1 MAVSISRSSCLVVA
15 ALLGAVPAWAQSG
28 IITGTVRDAVTRAPV
43 QTTIALCVED
53 GAWCRSGWATDG
65 AGVYRAEVSPGTYY
79 VFTWGTGDGRAYVD
93 EIFPDILCPGDC
105 PPATALQSGVPLVVT
120 AGGTLRADLD
130 LDRGGI
136 IAGTVTDARTSA
148 PIAGLS
154 VIVHLLIEGG
164 PVPAASASTDASGRY
179 VIQGLPAGRYYAHT
193 YDPSTAYVNEI
204 FDNIVCGWW
213 SCSWDDLVTG
223 TAIAV
228 SPGTTTD
235 GRDFALDRGGR
246 ITGTVTDAV
255 TALPLSNVCVTAFV
269 SLSGSAPDVA
279 QDCSDA
285 SGAYDLGG
293 LPSGSYRLM
302 AVPPFGSSH
311 VQELYDGIPCPAA
324 GCDTGS
330 GSPVAVALGATTGGR
345 DFSLETGG
353 AIRGTVRDAA
363 TGRASI
369 GGEIVVYSRAGTV
382 VRTAGLATVDYQ
394 TGDYVV
400 NGLPAGTYYA
410 LTSLSGYRNEIFDDV
425 RCQAQFCTEQELT
438 TLGTPL
444 SVAGGGTT
452 SGIDFAVRNDLAPGV
467 PQGLTA
473 MVNGSTVTLSWGPPY
488 QGGAPASYLLEAGAS
503 PGATFVQQPTA
514 DQRLVVTGVLP
525 GRYFARVRA
534 VNANGAGPASD
545 DVLVTIAGA
554 GSPPTTA
561 PVNLVGWMSG
571 PRLTLT
577 WGAPPSAAG
586 IYGYVVQAGS
596 ATGLTDLACLGV
608 NARALTFI
616 PVAAGYY
623 FVRVRAMNARGLG
636 PASNEVLVNSGYVP
650 APAEAPSNLFIRV
663 SGSTV
668 TLAWSPPYGG
678 SPAGY
683 VIRAGSAPGL
693 SDLAEANSG
702 PGETARSFSG
712 VPVGV
717 YYVRV
722 HSVGAL
728 GLGPPSSE
736 VTVIVR

>member
-1 MAVSISRSSCLVVA
+1 M
-15 ALLGAVPAWAQSG
+15 
-28 IITGTVRDAVTRAPV
+28 
-43 QTTIALCVED
+43 
-53 GAWCRSGWATDG
+53 
-65 AGVYRAEVSPGTYY
+65 
-79 VFTWGTGDGRAYVD
+79 
-93 EIFPDILCPGDC
+93 
-105 PPATALQSGVPLVVT
+105 
-120 AGGTLRADLD
+120 
-130 LDRGGI
+130 
-136 IAGTVTDARTSA
+136 
-148 PIAGLS
+148 
-154 VIVHLLIEGG
+154 
-164 PVPAASASTDASGRY
+164 
-179 VIQGLPAGRYYAHT
+179 
-193 YDPSTAYVNEI
+193 
-204 FDNIVCGWW
+204 
-213 SCSWDDLVTG
+213 
-223 TAIAV
+223 
-228 SPGTTTD
+228 
-235 GRDFALDRGGR
+235 
-246 ITGTVTDAV
+246 TDAV

-285 SGAYDLGG
+285 SGAYDLCVQ
-293 LPSGSYRLM
+293 PSGSYRLM

-311 VQELYDGIPCPAA
+311 VREVLRRHSLPGRWLRHRQRQSSCGRARGNDRRKGLLIGDRRRNSRYI
-324 GCDTGS
+324 
-330 GSPVAVALGATTGGR
+330 AVTP
-345 DFSLETGG
+345 
-353 AIRGTVRDAA
+353 A

-382 VRTAGLATVDYQ
+382 VRTAGLMATVDYQ

-425 RCQAQFCTEQELT
+425 RCQAQSVTEQELT

-586 IYGYVVQAGS
+586 ISARRPAGS

-650 APAEAPSNLFIRV
+650 APAEAPSNIFIRV

-668 TLAWSPPYGG
+668 TLA
-678 SPAGY
+678 
-683 VIRAGSAPGL
+683 
-693 SDLAEANSG
+693 
-702 PGETARSFSG
+702 
-712 VPVGV
+712 
-717 YYVRV
+717 
-722 HSVGAL
+722 
-728 GLGPPSSE
+728 
-736 VTVIVR
+736 